1 MYQEHPKIRFTNCVY
16 DIICDLISGILL
28 SRSRFSTEALMDFIE
43 STPTLKRPIRPGRMV
58 GHSEMT
64 DEQDRVVIEDF
75 RLGRLNLLVATDIAQ
90 EGLPSAGVLK
100 WSQQG
105 LTSIG

>member
-1 MYQEHPKIRFTNCVY
+1 
-16 DIICDLISGILL
+16 
-28 SRSRFSTEALMDFIE
+28 MDFIE

-75 RLGRLNLLVATDIAQ
+75 RQGRLNLLVATDIAQ
-90 EGLPSAGVLK
+90 EGLPSAGLRALGSEVESARPDLHH
-100 WSQQG
+100 
-105 LTSIG
+105 T